1 MEEIKKILAS
11 ITRTFTYLFSSLGF
25 IGLLI
30 GDMRKAIDA
39 GNADFISI
47 YYRIIIES
55 FFICC
60 IGGITGILF
69 GSGLSVICR

>member
-1 MEEIKKILAS
+1 MEEIKKTLAS
-11 ITRTFTYLFSSLGF
+11 VTRTFTYLFSSIGF

-47 YYRIIIES
+47 YYRIHFYMLYRRHYRHTFWIRII
-55 FFICC
+55 
-60 IGGITGILF
+60 GYM
-69 GSGLSVICR
+69 